1 MKKAHVF
8 KYSQV
13 IKTDRIATITQFS
26 QHSSIEPKNVGT
38 IAINIMD

>member
-26 QHSSIEPKNVGT
+26 QHSSIDPQNAGMLC
-38 IAINIMD
+38 A

>member
-13 IKTDRIATITQFS
+13 IKTDRMATIAQVS
-26 QHSSIEPKNVGT
+26 KHSSIDP
-38 IAINIMD
+38 